1 MGEGGNCTQGHCTD
15 DEEPQWASRG
25 WGGRAGSPIWR
36 VSQQHTG
43 RSRLEWLL
51 TLSCILGVDSEDSRL
66 VHYPMGEARPVGSD
80 MATVD
85 VIHIELQGAS

>member
-1 MGEGGNCTQGHCTD
+1 MGKQELGWQSR
-15 DEEPQWASRG
+15 EPHLESL
-25 WGGRAGSPIWR
+25 S
-36 VSQQHTG
+36 QHTG

-66 VHYPMGEARPVGSD
+66 VHYPVGEARPVGSD
-80 MATVD
+80 VAAVD